1 MIIKVGAAYM
11 AYKYQSL
18 HFVNPCNFRT
28 LDRFKHSWLATAAEI
43 WNELLADLSLQEEA
57 SG

>member
-1 MIIKVGAAYM
+1 M